1 MRHTLD
7 MYWRLMRVQLHSQ
20 MQYRVSFWLEMLA
33 TAVIT
38 LVEFGA
44 LALVFERFGSLGGW
58 TLGQVAF
65 LYAIVELSF
74 GLMDMLFS
82 GFDPPYFG
90 REVRLGTFDRLLLRP
105 INVTAQVL
113 ASRLELRR
121 LGKILFAGAI
131 LVYALRLTPVEWTAV
146 KLLYL
151 PLIIAGNVLFFGALF
166 IIGATITFWT
176 VDSIEIMNTLTYGG
190 SYTTSHPMHIYPNWL
205 VRFFTFIVPAIF
217 LTYYPALYILDLPD
231 PLGYPAFAPFLSPL
245 VGVGAL
251 LLARAFWQFGI
262 RRYQSTGN

>member
-1 MRHTLD
+1 
-7 MYWRLMRVQLHSQ
+7 MRVQLHSQ
-20 MQYRVSFWLEMLA
+20 MQYRVSFWLELMG

-38 LVEFGA
+38 LLEFSA
-44 LALVFERFGSLGGW
+44 LALVFTRFGSMGGW

-65 LYAIVELSF
+65 LYGIVELSF
-74 GLMDMLFS
+74 GLMDMFFA

-105 INVTAQVL
+105 VNVTLQVL
-113 ASRLELRR
+113 ASRLEVRR
-121 LGKILFAGAI
+121 LGKIIFAVGIMAF
-131 LVYALRLTPVEWTAV
+131 ALRLTPIEWTAV

-151 PLIIAGNVLFFGALF
+151 PFIVAGNMLFFGGLF

-176 VDSIEIMNTLTYGG
+176 LESIEIMNTLTYGG
-190 SYTTSHPMHIYPNWL
+190 SFTTSHPMHIYPNW
-205 VRFFTFIVPAIF
+205 VVGFFTFIVPAIF

-245 VGVGAL
+245 VGVAML
-251 LLARAFWQFGI
+251 LVARAFWHFGI
-262 RRYQSTGN
+262 GRYQSTGS